1 MKNIYFV
8 WTVAFTAQKSLA
20 NVLLTWFLVISGF
33 VASIV
38 IAVKTSITYASV
50 GIGFCLALIV
60 ISWWTSYVRTVVSIG
75 SPTNLRWVPGL
86 RRDLALSTTVL
97 WLFTSVVLASLCF
110 VVGGKWLLY
119 WAGFA
124 FLLCILAAYAIAQ
137 YAAGLILGA
146 AAFLPVFFIKN
157 KDFSPLLLLL
167 ADSPILVA
175 MVVLLF
181 FAIVVYR
188 LLWASNKTL
197 LARQKFSARIRDALV
212 FYKQTGVSA
221 TIESPLQHWLALRTV
236 NFSIIDRA
244 LKRKVG
250 PRQLL
255 MFGMAPRVLWL
266 RILYNVSVSM
276 IIIML
281 LMLPLIASSG
291 EYVAPD
297 EILSVVSL
305 GAAIFLLGTQDIVS
319 VALAQAK
326 GKREQGLLLLLPHAP
341 TGSAF
346 NRWFASRL
354 ITFQLQALVIT
365 CAGILVMAFVLGY
378 LEQLSASAFIPTIAA
393 GFLSAA
399 LVFKD
404 YAHAGQFNYRTIIF
418 SSGTFL
424 AGLVLAIANIFVW
437 KVPLYVWAGPL
448 TIIFAV
454 FAVYRYVRM
463 LKAPRSLPYGWL
475 T

>member
-1 MKNIYFV
+1 MKNIYSI
-8 WTVAFTAQKSLA
+8 WTVAFTTQKSLA
-20 NVLLTWFLVISGF
+20 SVLLTWFLVISGF

-38 IAVKTSITYASV
+38 IAVKTSITYAPV
-50 GIGFCLALIV
+50 GIGFCLALIA

-75 SPTNLRWVPGL
+75 SATNLRWVPGL
-86 RRDLALSTTVL
+86 RRELALSTTVL

-146 AAFLPVFFIKN
+146 AAFLPFFFIKN

-167 ADSPILVA
+167 ANSPILVA

-181 FAIVVYR
+181 FTIVVYR

-212 FYKQTGVSA
+212 FYKETGVSA
-221 TIESPLQHWLALRTV
+221 AIENPIQHWLGLPTV
-236 NFSIIDRA
+236 YLSTIDRA

-255 MFGMAPRVLWL
+255 MFGMAPRVHWL
-266 RILYNVSVSM
+266 RILYSAVRT
-276 IIIML
+276 IIIMSL
-281 LMLPLIASSG
+281 ALTLIQHNG
-291 EYVAPD
+291 KYDAPD
-297 EILSVVSL
+297 EVISFVSL
-305 GAAIFLLGTQDIVS
+305 GAAIFLLGAQNIINVT
-319 VALAQAK
+319 LAQAK

-354 ITFQLQALVIT
+354 IIFQLQAVGIT
-365 CAGILVMAFVLGY
+365 CAGILVMALVLGY
-378 LEQLSASAFIPTIAA
+378 LERLSASAFIPTIAA

-424 AGLVLAIANIFVW
+424 VGLVLAIANIFVW

-448 TIIFAV
+448 TIIFAI
-454 FAVYRYVRM
+454 FAAYRYKRM
-463 LKAPRSLPYGWL
+463 LEAPRSLPYGWL

>member
-1 MKNIYFV
+1 MKNIYVV

-20 NVLLTWFLVISGF
+20 SVLLTWFLVISGV

-38 IAVKTSITYASV
+38 IAVKTSVTYASV
-50 GIGFCLALIV
+50 GIGFCLALIA

-146 AAFLPVFFIKN
+146 AAFLPFFLMKN

-175 MVVLLF
+175 TVVLLF

-212 FYKQTGVSA
+212 FYKETGVSA
-221 TIESPLQHWLALRTV
+221 TIESPIQHWLGLPTV
-236 NFSIIDRA
+236 NLSMIDRA

-255 MFGMAPRVLWL
+255 MFGMAPRVHWL
-266 RILYNVSVSM
+266 RILYSAVRM
-276 IIIML
+276 IIVMSL
-281 LMLPLIASSG
+281 VLTLIKSSG
-291 EYVAPD
+291 KYVAPD

-305 GAAIFLLGTQDIVS
+305 GAAIFLLGTQEIIS

-326 GKREQGLLLLLPHAP
+326 GKREQCLLLLLPHAP

-354 ITFQLQALVIT
+354 ITFQLRALIIT
-365 CAGILVMAFVLGY
+365 CAGILVMALVLGY
-378 LEQLSASAFIPTIAA
+378 LERLSASTFIPTIAT
-393 GFLSAA
+393 GFLAA
-399 LVFKD
+399 GLIFKD
-404 YAHAGQFNYRTIIF
+404 YACAGQFNYRTIIF

-424 AGLVLAIANIFVW
+424 VGLVLAIANIFVW

-448 TIIFAV
+448 TIIFAI

-463 LKAPRSLPYGWL
+463 LEAPRSLPYGWL

>member
-20 NVLLTWFLVISGF
+20 SVLLTWLLVIAGF

-38 IAVKTSITYASV
+38 IAVKTSITYGSV
-50 GIGFCLALIV
+50 GIGFCLALIA

-146 AAFLPVFFIKN
+146 AAFLPFFLMKN

-175 MVVLLF
+175 TVVLLF

-212 FYKQTGVSA
+212 FYKETGVSA
-221 TIESPLQHWLALRTV
+221 TIESPIQHWLGLPTV
-236 NFSIIDRA
+236 NLSMIDRA

-255 MFGMAPRVLWL
+255 MFGMAPRINWL
-266 RILYNVSVSM
+266 RILFSATTTIVIVTLS
-276 IIIML
+276 
-281 LMLPLIASSG
+281 LIQSARAHDS
-291 EYVAPD
+291 AD
-297 EILSVVSL
+297 EVISFVSL
-305 GAAIFLLGTQDIVS
+305 GAAIFLLGAQNIINVT
-319 VALAQAK
+319 LAQAK

-354 ITFQLQALVIT
+354 IIFQLQAVAIT
-365 CAGILVMAFVLGY
+365 CAGIPVMALALGH
-378 LEQLSASAFIPTIAA
+378 LERLSASAFTPVLAA
-393 GFLSAA
+393 GFLAA
-399 LVFKD
+399 GLIFKD
-404 YAHAGQFNYRTIIF
+404 YAYAGQFNYRTIIF

-424 AGLVLAIANIFVW
+424 VGLVLAIANIFVW
-437 KVPLYVWAGPL
+437 KVALYVWAGPL
-448 TIIFAV
+448 SIIFAI

-463 LKAPRSLPYGWL
+463 LEAPRSLPYGWL

>member
-38 IAVKTSITYASV
+38 IAVKTSITYAPV
-50 GIGFCLALIV
+50 GIGFCLALIA

-75 SPTNLRWVPGL
+75 SPTNLQWVPGL

-97 WLFTSVVLASLCF
+97 WLFTSVALASLCF

-137 YAAGLILGA
+137 YAAGLIVGA

-197 LARQKFSARIRDALV
+197 SARQKFSARLRDALV
-212 FYKQTGVSA
+212 FYKETGVSA
-221 TIESPLQHWLALRTV
+221 TIESPVQHWLGWPTV
-236 NFSIIDRA
+236 NLSTIDRA
-244 LKRKVG
+244 LKRKMG
-250 PRQLL
+250 PKQLL
-255 MFGMAPRVLWL
+255 MFGMAPRVHWL
-266 RILYNVSVSM
+266 RILYSAVGM
-276 IIIML
+276 IIIMSL
-281 LMLPLIASSG
+281 VLTLIKSSG
-291 EYVAPD
+291 KYVAPD

-305 GAAIFLLGTQDIVS
+305 GAAIFLLGTQDIIR

-365 CAGILVMAFVLGY
+365 CAGILLMALVLGY
-378 LEQLSASAFIPTIAA
+378 LERLSTSAFTPTIAA

-404 YAHAGQFNYRTIIF
+404 YAHTGRFNYRTIIF

-424 AGLVLAIANIFVW
+424 VGLVLAIANIFVW

-448 TIIFAV
+448 TIIFAI